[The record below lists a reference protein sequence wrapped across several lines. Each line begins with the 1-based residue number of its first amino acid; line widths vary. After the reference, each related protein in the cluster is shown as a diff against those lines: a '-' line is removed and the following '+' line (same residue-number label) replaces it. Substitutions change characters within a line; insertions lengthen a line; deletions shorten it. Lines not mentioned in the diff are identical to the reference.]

1 MVKVDVTDTGE
12 GIAGEHLPRIFDRF
26 YRADRSRSRSTGGAG
41 LGLAIVR
48 QLVQAQGGT
57 VGVASRPGEG
67 TTFTVRVPAAAPEA
81 SHAA

>member
-1 MVKVDVTDTGE
+1 MGGTARPAAGAGLVPDTVKT
-12 GIAGEHLPRIFDRF
+12 RDRF
-26 YRADRSRSRSTGGAG
+26 YRADRSRSRSTAGAG